1 MDITNSTGCLLRSK
15 VLRRDFLFSVWW
27 QLGGVKPHWGVGVG
41 EARNCQSLIVSPP
54 GQAVVE
60 NGFQRQNSLIELLY
74 QELNSVL
81 LHLIRGRFQNKE
93 NSRSGYSRYLIF
105 LYDFHTSCS
114 SSNDS
119 AYRGVNTNS
128 NPVPR
133 KFETFKSLLKV
144 LIPYH
149 RIPGWARGSLIRKPE

>member
-1 MDITNSTGCLLRSK
+1 M
-15 VLRRDFLFSVWW
+15 
-27 QLGGVKPHWGVGVG
+27 G
-41 EARNCQSLIVSPP
+41 EASNCQSLIVSLP

-60 NGFQRQNSLIELLY
+60 NGFERQDSLMELLY

-81 LHLIRGRFQNKE
+81 LPLIRGRFQNKE

-114 SSNDS
+114 SSDDS
-119 AYRGVNTNS
+119 AYPGVNTNN

-133 KFETFKSLLKV
+133 KF
-144 LIPYH
+144 
-149 RIPGWARGSLIRKPE
+149 